1 MKTLSFDKNKIK
13 ALIQLLDDPNN
24 EVYDLVEKEILSGG
38 SELIPYL
45 QEGFDHSN
53 NELQK
58 TRLATLLD
66 NFNFF
71 NKAYVVRP
79 AINALPVKNN
89 QVVRFS

>member
-58 TRLATLLD
+58 TRLATLLEKTVKLTTTFQSKLTT
-66 NFNFF
+66 NFGAN
-71 NKAYVVRP
+71 
-79 AINALPVKNN
+79 
-89 QVVRFS
+89 